1 MSSSDMR
8 HLLIAALALL
18 AVPATAD
25 AAVEVRLTSSQLEI
39 TGDAF
44 ADDVTVTRTANGY
57 RVREDTVRALDA
69 ILPCVK
75 IGAEVE
81 CQRSGEAPIR
91 AEMGAGDDTVKLVNV
106 NSRATLF
113 GENGDDTLNGGEAA
127 DSLNGG
133 NGRDKL
139 VGRDGND
146 SLAGGAGPDQHHG
159 GAGLDTVTY
168 HDHTGNVVA
177 DLEEGVGGAP
187 SDVVTNLVGVT
198 SRDFYSAVENL
209 VGSPGFDTLI
219 GNEVSNQL
227 DGLGADDILLGRG
240 GNDTLDGGP
249 GPDLLQGDDGR
260 DTVTYAG
267 RTQSVRV
274 SLDGD
279 NNDGGP
285 EDAQRDD
292 VRDDVEV
299 VEGSSNDDTLIGSD
313 RNQTLRGNRGE
324 DTLDGRGGADI
335 LEGGDDFD
343 QLTGG
348 AGPDAVIGG
357 DGNDFTSY
365 ADRANGV
372 SVTLD
377 GVRDD
382 GGPEDLNADMIDV
395 EQVVGT
401 EHDDTLAG
409 GAGRDALQG
418 LGGADVLRG
427 GDNDDFLIGGAGP
440 DLIEGEKGV
449 DTAAYSAGGVRV
461 TLDAIANDG
470 NGSDASADDVR
481 TENVQGSNEADELIG
496 DAGANELLGQR
507 GDDIVRGGAGDDR
520 IAGGP
525 GADLVTGEDGNDSIE
540 ANDGEPDRVACGAGL
555 DLAALDL
562 KDPDAADCETV
573 RRAPVGEL
581 PGVSIAVRGGRVV
594 LSCPRAVKTPTCA
607 GHLTATGGGATTFR
621 LRPGERRTAR
631 LRLPRGRVT
640 LLATEKA
647 SDGRPRTARIIVQV
661 R

>member
-1 MSSSDMR
+1 MSSTDMR

-18 AVPATAD
+18 ALPATAD
-25 AAVEVRLTSSQLEI
+25 AAVEVRLSSSQLEI

-44 ADDVTVTRTANGY
+44 ADDVTITRTPSGY
-57 RVREDTVRALDA
+57 RIREDTVRALDA

-75 IGAEVE
+75 VGAEVE

-91 AEMGAGDDTVKLVNV
+91 AEMGAGDDTVTLVNV

-113 GENGDDTLNGGEAA
+113 GENGDDELSGGAAA
-127 DSLNGG
+127 DALNGG
-133 NGRDKL
+133 NGRDL
-139 VGRDGND
+139 LNGFGGND
-146 SLAGGAGPDQHHG
+146 GLAGGAGPDRHLG

-177 DLEEGVGGAP
+177 DLDQGVGGAP

-198 SRDFYSAVENL
+198 SRDSYFGAENL

-219 GNEVSNQL
+219 GNDANNQL
-227 DGLGADDILLGRG
+227 DGLGSDDILLGRG
-240 GNDTLDGGP
+240 GNDVLDGGP

-260 DTVTYAG
+260 DTVTYAA
-267 RTQSVRV
+267 RSESVRV
-274 SLDGD
+274 TLDAAS
-279 NNDGGP
+279 NDGGAG
-285 EDAQRDD
+285 ERDD

-299 VEGSSNDDTLIGSD
+299 IEGSSNDDTLIGSD
-313 RNQTLRGNRGE
+313 GPNTLRGNRGQ
-324 DTLDGRGGADI
+324 DTLDGRGGTDL

-348 AGPDAVIGG
+348 TGPDFLLGG
-357 DGNDFTSY
+357 DGTDITSY

-372 SVTLD
+372 TVTLD

-382 GGPEDLNADMIDV
+382 GGPEDVHADLVDV
-395 EQVVGT
+395 EIVVGT

-409 GAGRDALQG
+409 GVGRDQLQG

-427 GDNDDFLIGGAGP
+427 GGNDDFLSGDAGP
-440 DLIEGEKGV
+440 DLIDGEDGI

-461 TLDAIANDG
+461 TLDGLANDG
-470 NGSDASADDVR
+470 NGADASADDVR
-481 TENVQGSNEADELIG
+481 TENVRGSNEADELIG
-496 DAGANELLGQR
+496 DAGPNELVGQR
-507 GDDIVRGGAGDDR
+507 GDDVLRGGAGDDR
-520 IAGGP
+520 LVGVD
-525 GADLVTGEDGNDSIE
+525 GADVMAGEDGNDSLD
-540 ANDGEPDRVACGAGL
+540 ANDGELDRVACGAGI
-555 DLAALDL
+555 DAAALDL
-562 KDPDAADCETV
+562 RDVDTECETV

-581 PGVSIAVRGGRVV
+581 PGVSIAVRAGRVV
-594 LSCPRAVKTPTCA
+594 LSCPRAVKTGICA
-607 GHLTATGGGATTFR
+607 GRLTATGGGVTRFR
-621 LRPGERRTAR
+621 LRPGERRAVR

-640 LLATEKA
+640 LLATEEA
-647 SDGRPRTARIIVQV
+647 SDGRPRTAQIIVRV